1 MIKKLLVANRGEIA
15 SRIFRTCR
23 LMGIGTVAIYADP
36 DATLPFVREAD
47 VAVALGG
54 SNSGE
59 SYLVIEKILDA
70 ARRSGADAV
79 HPDRKSVV

>member
-1 MIKKLLVANRGEIA
+1 
-15 SRIFRTCR
+15 
-23 LMGIGTVAIYADP
+23 MGIGTVAIYADP

-54 SNSGE
+54 SSSGE

-79 HPDRKSVV
+79 HPGFGFLSENATFASAVLDA